1 MICSF
6 TFIFLII
13 YAVASSIAR
22 WSKGSF
28 NTKLFKN
35 IFLFLALF
43 GIVDIINSY
52 PLLVSGFSSAQPFIN
67 QIATNLISALLFSLI
82 FSFMLSVIFSSMST
96 NKPETIHRFTYFE
109 IVSISLI
116 IIGFTSRAF
125 NISDMTPIWVSGMDV
140 VNSYVPFLKNLK
152 DTIFSYF
159 NQVVIMLFVI
169 NLMDRTKYFT
179 KKKRGLIAILSS
191 TVFAFLFLG
200 THLGGDTA
208 INSVGVWIFGSFWIL
223 LIFASL
229 YLNQFIYNMAMI
241 PLVISIVTGFN
252 LLAAANSNAYPG
264 ILIGNIICS
273 LLIIII
279 GYYMYLRLLNL
290 NEEGDV

>member
-13 YAVASSIAR
+13 YAVASSIAK

-28 NTKLFKN
+28 NIDLFKKM
-35 IFLFLALF
+35 FLFLALF

-52 PLLVSGFSSAQPFIN
+52 PLLVSDFSSAQPFIN
-67 QIATNLISALLFSLI
+67 QIATNLVSALLFSLI
-82 FSFMLSVIFSSMST
+82 FSFMLSVVFSSMST
-96 NKPETIHRFTYFE
+96 NRPKTIHRFTYFE
-109 IVSISLI
+109 IVAISLI
-116 IIGFTSRAF
+116 VIGFTSRAF
-125 NISDMTPIWVSGMDV
+125 NISSMTPTWIPGMDV

-159 NQVVIMLFVI
+159 NQVIIMLFMV
-169 NLMDRTKYFT
+169 NLMDKTKYFT
-179 KKKRGLIAILSS
+179 KKKRGLIVILSS

-223 LIFASL
+223 MIFASL

-264 ILIGNIICS
+264 ILIGNVICS
-273 LLIIII
+273 LVIIVI
-279 GYYMYLRLLNL
+279 GYYMYLSLLNL
-290 NEEGDV
+290 NEEGNV